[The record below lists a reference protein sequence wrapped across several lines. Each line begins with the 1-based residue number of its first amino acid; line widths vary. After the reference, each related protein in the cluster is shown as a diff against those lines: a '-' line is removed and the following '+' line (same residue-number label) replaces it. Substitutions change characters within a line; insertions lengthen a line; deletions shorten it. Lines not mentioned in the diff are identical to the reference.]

1 MARTAVVKSLA
12 PGNYPTAG
20 VVVTWAA
27 ADVVNKNVFNMGSKD
42 LLLVRN
48 TDSSSHTVTITSTA
62 DPQGRLGD
70 ITDTIEAGT
79 MRVYGTFV
87 RTVGNGWAQS
97 NGDLNFEANS
107 ALVEFAV
114 VTQAG

>member
-12 PGNYPTAG
+12 PGNYPTTG
-20 VVVTWAA
+20 VAVTWAA
-27 ADVVNKNVFNMGSKD
+27 ADTVNKNFFNMGSKD
-42 LLLVRN
+42 LLLVNN

-70 ITDTIEAGT
+70 ITDTIAAGE
-79 MRVYGTFV
+79 MKVYGTFV
-87 RTVGNGWAQS
+87 RSVGNGWAQS
-97 NGDLNFEANS
+97 NGDLYFESNS
-107 ALVEFAV
+107 ATVEFAV